1 MLVDSPDLM
10 SYDTTDRAVQSAS
23 VRSENYGKVFVREWG
38 RRVLMAETKK
48 SEINKAADTTT
59 STVTT
64 PEAAPAAKT
73 EPAVKAEA
81 KTETKKEAAK
91 ETKAPAERK
100 KPGRK
105 PGTKTAA
112 KKPGRKPAAAKK
124 ETAAAK
130 KETAKTAAA
139 KKTTR
144 TAARKTAVKE
154 SLHLEFAG
162 KSYTTEEL
170 VKIAKD
176 VWKYDL
182 KRKVGDF
189 KSVELYVKPEES
201 VVYYVI
207 NGDVAGNFGI

>member
-1 MLVDSPDLM
+1 M
-10 SYDTTDRAVQSAS
+10 SYDTTDGIAQSAS
-23 VRSENYGKVFVREWG
+23 ERGDNYGKVFVREWG
-38 RRVLMAETKK
+38 RRLLMAEIKK
-48 SEINKAADTTT
+48 PEISKAADTKT

-64 PEAAPAAKT
+64 PVAAPAAKT
-73 EPAVKAEA
+73 EPAATTAKAEA

-91 ETKAPAERK
+91 APAEKK

-105 PGTKTAA
+105 PGAKTAA

-124 ETAAAK
+124 ETA
-130 KETAKTAAA
+130 KTTTA
-139 KKTTR
+139 KKTTKTTKT
-144 TAARKTAVKE
+144 TAKKTAVKE

>member
-1 MLVDSPDLM
+1 M
-10 SYDTTDRAVQSAS
+10 SYDTTNEVVQS
-23 VRSENYGKVFVREWG
+23 VNMCGKNYGKVFVREWG
-38 RRVLMAETKK
+38 RRLLMAEIKK
-48 SEINKAADTTT
+48 PEISKAADTKT

-64 PEAAPAAKT
+64 PVVAPAAKT
-73 EPAVKAEA
+73 EPAAVKAEV
-81 KTETKKEAAK
+81 KTETKT
-91 ETKAPAERK
+91 ETEKAPVEKK

-105 PGTKTAA
+105 PGSKTTA

-124 ETAAAK
+124 ETAKTTTKAAK
-130 KETAKTAAA
+130 
-139 KKTTR
+139 TTD
-144 TAARKTAVKE
+144 TTKKTAVKE

-162 KSYTTEEL
+162 KSYTTDDL

-182 KRKVGDF
+182 KKKVSDF

>member
-1 MLVDSPDLM
+1 MIPLM
-10 SYDTTDRAVQSAS
+10 GSRRQPMCAAIVY
-23 VRSENYGKVFVREWG
+23 EKVFVREWG
-38 RRVLMAETKK
+38 RRLLMAEIKK
-48 SEINKAADTTT
+48 PEINKAADTKT

-64 PEAAPAAKT
+64 PVAATAAKT
-73 EPAVKAEA
+73 EPVASAVKAEA
-81 KTETKKEAAK
+81 KTETKTEAAK
-91 ETKAPAERK
+91 ETKAPAEKK

-124 ETAAAK
+124 ETA
-130 KETAKTAAA
+130 KTTTA

-144 TAARKTAVKE
+144 AAKTTAAAKKTAVKE

-162 KSYTTEEL
+162 KSYTPEDL
-170 VKIAKD
+170 VKSAKD

-201 VVYYVI
+201 MVYYVI
-207 NGDVAGNFGI
+207 NGDVKGNFPI

>member
-1 MLVDSPDLM
+1 M
-10 SYDTTDRAVQSAS
+10 SYDTTNEVVQS
-23 VRSENYGKVFVREWG
+23 VNMCGKNYGKVFVREWG
-38 RRVLMAETKK
+38 RRLLMAEIKK
-48 SEINKAADTTT
+48 PEISKAADTKT

-64 PEAAPAAKT
+64 PVVAPAAKT
-73 EPAVKAEA
+73 EPAAVKAEV
-81 KTETKKEAAK
+81 KTETKT
-91 ETKAPAERK
+91 ETEKAPVEKK

-105 PGTKTAA
+105 PGSKTTA

-124 ETAAAK
+124 ETA
-130 KETAKTAAA
+130 KTTTA
-139 KKTTR
+139 KKTTK
-144 TAARKTAVKE
+144 AAKTTDTTKKTAVKE

-162 KSYTTEEL
+162 KSYTTDDL
-170 VKIAKD
+170 VN
-176 VWKYDL
+176 DL

>member
-1 MLVDSPDLM
+1 M
-10 SYDTTDRAVQSAS
+10 
-23 VRSENYGKVFVREWG
+23 REWG
-38 RRVLMAETKK
+38 RRLLMSEIKK
-48 SEINKAADTTT
+48 PEINKAADTKT

-64 PEAAPAAKT
+64 PVTAPAAKT
-73 EPAVKAEA
+73 EPATVKAEV
-81 KTETKKEAAK
+81 KTETKTEAAK
-91 ETKAPAERK
+91 ETKAPAEKK

-124 ETAAAK
+124 ETA
-130 KETAKTAAA
+130 KTTTA
-139 KKTTR
+139 KKTAK
-144 TAARKTAVKE
+144 AADTKKTAVKE

-162 KSYTTEEL
+162 KSYTTEDL
-170 VKIAKD
+170 IKIAKD

-182 KRKVGDF
+182 KKKVSDF

>member
-1 MLVDSPDLM
+1 MIPLM
-10 SYDTTDRAVQSAS
+10 GPRRLPMCAAIVY
-23 VRSENYGKVFVREWG
+23 EKVFVREWG
-38 RRVLMAETKK
+38 RRLLMSEIKK
-48 SEINKAADTTT
+48 PEINKAADTKT

-64 PEAAPAAKT
+64 PVAAPAAKT
-73 EPAVKAEA
+73 EPAATTVKAEA
-81 KTETKKEAAK
+81 KTETKTEAAK
-91 ETKAPAERK
+91 ETKAPAEKK

-105 PGTKTAA
+105 PSA

-124 ETAAAK
+124 ETA
-130 KETAKTAAA
+130 KTTTA
-139 KKTTR
+139 KKTTKAAKT
-144 TAARKTAVKE
+144 TAAKKTAVKE